1 MAKKPSPQ
9 TPGGKGKGGGGP
21 PLSKAGGGWVGHAP
35 AHHHPHHTH
44 HTHHH
49 HKPGGGPMTPGG
61 PGGPP
66 LARAGGGWVGKAPQH
81 KKAKKHPKRK
91 LAGAPL
97 GGGWILGGNDA
108 ADNCAAVAVANALL
122 ELTGHR
128 VPDAELLR
136 IHDRAGPLSI
146 AEALAAA
153 REVHEA
159 DAVHERRLAGL
170 GIQHHAELD
179 ALHIGQL
186 DVLDDVP
193 VPLLNDHPP
202 APRAAVDADA
212 GDVGRCDP
220 ALIFV
225 HPLIV
230 GLATPYGPHAA
241 LLLGDALITWGGEM
255 ALPGDWD
262 IEEAWAVTW

>member
-35 AHHHPHHTH
+35 AHHHPHRTH
-44 HTHHH
+44 HHHHH

-66 LARAGGGWVGKAPQH
+66 LSRAGGGWVGKAPQH

-91 LAGAPL
+91 LAGTPL
-97 GGGWILGGNDA
+97 DGGWILGGNDV

-122 ELTGHR
+122 LGGLR

-136 IHDRAGPLSI
+136 LHDRAGPLSI
-146 AEALAAA
+146 AEALAALA
-153 REVHEA
+153 AGFTELQPQPG
-159 DAVHERRLAGL
+159 DAVPW
-170 GIQHHAELD
+170 
-179 ALHIGQL
+179 
-186 DVLDDVP
+186 P
-193 VPLLNDHPP
+193 VV
-202 APRAAVDADA
+202 A
-212 GDVGRCDP
+212 
-220 ALIFV
+220 
-225 HPLIV
+225 
-230 GLATPYGPHAA
+230 GLATPHGPHAA
-241 LLLGDALITWGGEM
+241 LLLPGGGMVTWGGEM

-262 IEEAWAVTW
+262 LEECWAVTW

>member
-1 MAKKPSPQ
+1 MAKKPTPQ

-35 AHHHPHHTH
+35 AHHHPHRTH
-44 HTHHH
+44 RHHHHH

-66 LARAGGGWVGKAPQH
+66 LSKAGGGWVGHAPQH

-91 LAGAPL
+91 LAGTPL

-122 ELTGHR
+122 LTGLR

-146 AEALAAA
+146 AEALAA
-153 REVHEA
+153 
-159 DAVHERRLAGL
+159 LAG
-170 GIQHHAELD
+170 GFTELQPQP
-179 ALHIGQL
+179 GGRSPW
-186 DVLDDVP
+186 P
-193 VPLLNDHPP
+193 VV
-202 APRAAVDADA
+202 A
-212 GDVGRCDP
+212 
-220 ALIFV
+220 
-225 HPLIV
+225 
-230 GLATPYGPHAA
+230 GLATPHGPHAA
-241 LLLGDALITWGGEM
+241 LLLGDALVTWGGVLDEI
-255 ALPGDWD
+255 PGDWD